1 MERAASNLSKAFTSC
16 LTDRFDLSCYMCRS
30 NISQTFRLSPPDQ
43 SRKWGVY
50 YVVGLIL
57 KTYFK
62 VRYPSSSWYFLHPL
76 PVETNSI
83 VEEYPPCP

>member
-16 LTDRFDLSCYMCRS
+16 LTDRFDSTCYMCRS
-30 NISQTFRLSPPDQ
+30 ISQTFRLSPSDQ

-62 VRYPSSSWYFLHPL
+62 VRYLLNSVYFFPSFSS
-76 PVETNSI
+76 
-83 VEEYPPCP
+83 